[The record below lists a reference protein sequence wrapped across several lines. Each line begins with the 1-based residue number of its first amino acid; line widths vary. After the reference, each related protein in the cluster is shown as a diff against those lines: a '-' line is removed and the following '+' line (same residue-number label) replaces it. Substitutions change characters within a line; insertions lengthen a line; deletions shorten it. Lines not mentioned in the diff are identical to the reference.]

1 MKIAVKK
8 HENKSDGSKDSLEK
22 LLDRTVD
29 LKDDLLYIEN
39 QLVEDLE
46 TAIKD
51 FDGKLSN
58 LAKDM
63 QDYVSG
69 DLGFKR
75 IIEAIKDFGSR
86 LNDITKIEL
95 DRYQM
100 AVNNSAT
107 NTNADM
113 SEWEELQDLLENK
126 ETLLGTI
133 GNIKDN
139 LT

>member
-1 MKIAVKK
+1 M
-8 HENKSDGSKDSLEK
+8 EK
-22 LLDRTVD
+22 LLEKTTD
-29 LKDDLLYIEN
+29 LKDELLFVEN

-58 LAKDM
+58 IAKDM

-95 DRYQM
+95 DRY
-100 AVNNSAT
+100 
-107 NTNADM
+107 
-113 SEWEELQDLLENK
+113 
-126 ETLLGTI
+126 
-133 GNIKDN
+133 
-139 LT
+139 